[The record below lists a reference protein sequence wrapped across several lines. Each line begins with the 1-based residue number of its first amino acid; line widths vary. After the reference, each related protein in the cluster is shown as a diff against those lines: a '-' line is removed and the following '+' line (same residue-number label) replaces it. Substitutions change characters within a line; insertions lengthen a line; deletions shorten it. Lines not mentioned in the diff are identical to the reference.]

1 MCMKLWVNLQRAE
14 ATERPR
20 VGLGEGLRRSKG
32 EELMKGGW
40 LLVVEIVY
48 KISSHLVVYFVLLHT
63 QKWCNHLT
71 IINIK
76 YWDRYWEYGE
86 NQDI

>member
-1 MCMKLWVNLQRAE
+1 
-14 ATERPR
+14 
-20 VGLGEGLRRSKG
+20 
-32 EELMKGGW
+32 MKGGW